1 MLGGALAALMKL
13 CPCAESL
20 HPWVVWLY
28 YLNPLTYAF
37 RALVVSEFSAPRWDH
52 PAPSNPSMRA
62 GTAVLQANALDL
74 PTLWTWASVLLL
86 VGYIIVINIVVVLG
100 LKLLNGELARK
111 LESQS
116 SDSQSFGAITP
127 VDQ

>member
-1 MLGGALAALMKL
+1 MLCGPLAALMKL
-13 CPCAESL
+13 SICADSL

-37 RALVVSEFSAPRWDH
+37 RAVVVSEFSAPRWDH
-52 PAPSNPSMRA
+52 PAPSNPSVRA

-100 LKLLNGELARK
+100 LKLLNGELTK
-111 LESQS
+111 
-116 SDSQSFGAITP
+116 TVP
-127 VDQ
+127 

>member
-1 MLGGALAALMKL
+1 
-13 CPCAESL
+13 
-20 HPWVVWLY
+20 
-28 YLNPLTYAF
+28 
-37 RALVVSEFSAPRWDH
+37 
-52 PAPSNPSMRA
+52 MRA

-116 SDSQSFGAITP
+116 SDSQIFGAITP